1 MSRRLEVII
10 VALVAAAV
18 GAGIAFLVAN
28 KTRVEV
34 AVGET
39 RGELLSLRAP
49 PGTVTMETNPAYKGA
64 ADTCV
69 YRKFDSA

>member
-1 MSRRLEVII
+1 MNRRLEIII
-10 VALVAAAV
+10 VALGAAAV

-39 RGELLSLRAP
+39 RSELLSFITRER
-49 PGTVTMETNPAYKGA
+49 GM
-64 ADTCV
+64 
-69 YRKFDSA
+69 